1 MKITVAKK
9 DDLKQLQALYQILFS
24 DMHRLQPF
32 YYQNGEQNPE
42 FILSM
47 IKGKRSDFLLAERES
62 KLLGFALVQE
72 VETPSFDCVLPH
84 RYAYLMD
91 LVVHPQFRSHGIG
104 TLLLN
109 AVKDWARQR
118 RLEYVELTVLQE
130 NAGAIRLYE
139 RESFQETMK
148 TMRFIL

>member
-1 MKITVAKK
+1 
-9 DDLKQLQALYQILFS
+9 
-24 DMHRLQPF
+24 
-32 YYQNGEQNPE
+32 
-42 FILSM
+42 M
-47 IKGKRSDFLLAERES
+47 IKGKRSDFLLAEKES

-118 RLEYVELTVLQE
+118 RLEYVELTVLHE